1 MTSEAELGGEMKVVA
16 FNGSPRKDGNTKFL
30 INRVLE
36 ELESNGIRTESCE
49 IGSKSISGCTACG
62 KCAERLDGKC
72 VITNDG
78 VNGWLEK
85 MRNADGIILGS
96 PVYCADVTGQMKSF
110 IDRTCFVNF
119 VNGNFLK
126 RKVGASVVA
135 VRRAGALPA
144 FHTMNSWFTIN
155 QMVLVGSSYWNLGYG
170 LTPGEVS
177 QDLEGLQTMSN
188 LGKNMV
194 WLMKSLEA
202 SKDTVTAPDTPET
215 IMMNFIR

>member
-1 MTSEAELGGEMKVVA
+1 MKVVA
-16 FNGSPRKDGNTKFL
+16 FNGSPNTNGNTKFL

-36 ELESNGIRTESCE
+36 ELESKGIRTEACD
-49 IGSKSISGCTACG
+49 IAKKPVSGCTACG
-62 KCAERLDGKC
+62 KCAEKLDGKC

-85 MRNADGIILGS
+85 MKSADGIILAS
-96 PVYCADVTGQMKSF
+96 PVYCADVSGQMKSF
-110 IDRTCFVNF
+110 IDRTSFVNF

-126 RKVGASVVA
+126 RKTGASIVA
-135 VRRAGALPA
+135 VRRAGAVPA

-155 QMVLVGSSYWNLGYG
+155 QMIIVGSSYWNMGFG

-177 QDLEGLQTMSN
+177 QDVEGLQTMAN

-194 WLMKSLEA
+194 WLMKSLEV
-202 SKDTVTAPDTPET
+202 SKETVPQPETPET
-215 IMMNFIR
+215 VMMNFIR